1 MSCAICG
8 EVRPRRTATVET
20 TEMCLVCDHL
30 YFQPAREEIP
40 MSAPTSLRRVHRVCD
55 DWHQR
60 VIERARELHAAH

>member
-1 MSCAICG
+1 
-8 EVRPRRTATVET
+8 
-20 TEMCLVCDHL
+20 MCLVCDHL

>member
-1 MSCAICG
+1 
-8 EVRPRRTATVET
+8 
-20 TEMCLVCDHL
+20 MCLVCDHL

-60 VIERARELHAAH
+60 VLERARELHAAHRRAMPTGWDRVRNGSLP